1 MKSTIRSSVDVS
13 RLFSQGKRFST
24 PFATVLVLKRTEQHD
39 HDLHGR
45 VAFIAGKKNGNA
57 VWRNAA
63 KRRMRALCADFGG
76 SISGLDIV
84 FLAKRRILQLPYQKL
99 QNEGMKIM
107 RSLRKEEAQ
116 RNEQEA

>member
-1 MKSTIRSSVDVS
+1 MVS
-13 RLFSQGKRFST
+13 
-24 PFATVLVLKRTEQHD
+24 VLVCLLKAVVRFFP
-39 HDLHGR
+39 LVVLR
-45 VAFIAGKKNGNA
+45 VVSVCVSNQR
-57 VWRNAA
+57 RNAA

-99 QNEGMKIM
+99 QNEGMKIV

>member
-45 VAFIAGKKNGNA
+45 VAFIAGKKLGNA

-63 KRRMRALCADFGG
+63 KRRLRAIVCDLEGPWEGWDVV
-76 SISGLDIV
+76 ISARSAILKASYSKVSHACEKALKKAGLINP
-84 FLAKRRILQLPYQKL
+84 ASR
-99 QNEGMKIM
+99 
-107 RSLRKEEAQ
+107 
-116 RNEQEA
+116 